1 MQRPPLL
8 QHWRLCPG
16 LPLPNSGARESADLC
31 CLVFSMVFT
40 AVLSRPCSWWP
51 WRPNRSLW
59 CKGRVLACIRCMP
72 LFQGQL
78 APAPCILSATILL
91 MSMSSQGYIGDACQ
105 TCGTFVTWYPL
116 CHVSRSRL
124 VLSACADNGYES
136 YTDTGPCIKV
146 PLPSCFDGVM
156 NGLEYGVDCGQ
167 LAGCIPCGHVNI
179 ELPHVSDC
187 SV

>member
-105 TCGTFVTWYPL
+105 TCGTFGIHSVMFPGLDSFCRHVQIMAMSLTRILGLVSKSL
-116 CHVSRSRL
+116 CHPASMAS
-124 VLSACADNGYES
+124 
-136 YTDTGPCIKV
+136 
-146 PLPSCFDGVM
+146 
-156 NGLEYGVDCGQ
+156 
-167 LAGCIPCGHVNI
+167 
-179 ELPHVSDC
+179 
-187 SV
+187 